1 MGMYRPLSSGW
12 LSEAGAPTP
21 HQRRRRGIAF
31 VNDSAVTSAII
42 GPRTMEQLDSELPAA
57 EVTLAA
63 SRSADRLQARCSAV
77 NAVLARVPRA
87 STPA

>member
-1 MGMYRPLSSGW
+1 MYRPLSSGW

-31 VNDSAVTSAII
+31 VVNDSAVTKAII

-57 EVTLAA
+57 EVTLDA